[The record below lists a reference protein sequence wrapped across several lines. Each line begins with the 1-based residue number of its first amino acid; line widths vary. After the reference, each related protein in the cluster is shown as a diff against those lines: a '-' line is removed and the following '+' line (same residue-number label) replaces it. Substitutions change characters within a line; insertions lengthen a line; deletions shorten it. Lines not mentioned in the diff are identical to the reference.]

1 MQQTESLLESM
12 DSPGIRLIIELED
25 ERRRRVGIAA
35 ERVVVQL
42 AGLHRIEVHGITI
55 SREQHRFGADKFKEL
70 ALPCCVEEIDLFDF
84 RPDDPFDAVV
94 LVGSP
99 KHLPNYRSVVR
110 VASRV
115 LVSGGWIYADFCSRV
130 EGFHLGEFMSRY
142 IWPGSARYVDLPAL
156 LTNFGLERIYTVDL
170 EEDSSSYALTV
181 RDWAQ
186 ELEAVE
192 DQLTA
197 LYGRESVRAFLLYL
211 WSAHQFLRTGRTQ
224 AYRWIGRHGDLAD
237 VERAC

>member
-1 MQQTESLLESM
+1 
-12 DSPGIRLIIELED
+12 
-25 ERRRRVGIAA
+25 
-35 ERVVVQL
+35 
-42 AGLHRIEVHGITI
+42 
-55 SREQHRFGADKFKEL
+55 
-70 ALPCCVEEIDLFDF
+70 
-84 RPDDPFDAVV
+84 
-94 LVGSP
+94 
-99 KHLPNYRSVVR
+99 
-110 VASRV
+110 V

-211 WSAHQFLRTGRTQ
+211 WSAHHFLRTGRTQ
-224 AYRWIGRHGDLAD
+224 AYHWIGRHGDLAD